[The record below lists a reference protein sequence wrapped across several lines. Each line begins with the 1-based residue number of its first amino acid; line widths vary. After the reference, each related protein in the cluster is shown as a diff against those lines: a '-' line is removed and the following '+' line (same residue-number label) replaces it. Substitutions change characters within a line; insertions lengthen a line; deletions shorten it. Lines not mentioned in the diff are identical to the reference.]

1 MTELIPTLQE
11 IAQICCD
18 GNAFYGDA
26 AEKIQDPR
34 LREVV
39 LEVGRTR
46 GALCRDIHA
55 RLRENGER
63 PGGTGTFYGTL
74 HKLYADLRARFAED
88 GDRIYVAELEEA
100 EDRLLHSLESAT
112 LTVEPA
118 EARAVLRQYM
128 PVARAAHERMRA
140 LKQGLTERPAAA

>member
-1 MTELIPTLQE
+1 MTDLIPTLQE

-18 GNAFYGDA
+18 GNAFYAAA
-26 AEKIQDPR
+26 AEKMRDSG
-34 LREVV
+34 LRQAVQ
-39 LEVGRTR
+39 EVGRIR
-46 GALCRDIHA
+46 GALCRDIHV
-55 RLRENGER
+55 RLRENGEQ

-88 GDRIYVAELEEA
+88 GDRVYVAELEEA
-100 EDRLLHSLESAT
+100 EDRLLHSLEEAI

-128 PVARAAHERMRA
+128 PAARAAHERMRA
-140 LKQGLTERPAAA
+140 LKQGLASVA